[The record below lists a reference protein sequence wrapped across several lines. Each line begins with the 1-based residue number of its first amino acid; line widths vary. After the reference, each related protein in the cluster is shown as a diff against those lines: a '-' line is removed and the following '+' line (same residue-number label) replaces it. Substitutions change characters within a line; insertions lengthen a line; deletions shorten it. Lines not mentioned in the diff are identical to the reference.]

1 MFDDRAS
8 HASLSHWF
16 WDAYETTDASMTK
29 IMLNGLTDKTVEE
42 LVPLTKSW
50 ANPPKL
56 TVMGGDFTNQGYD
69 PTDLAFHLTS
79 RQGAQT
85 LTMKIAAS
93 QEFPIVDPAFVIND
107 WGYAGADLQVNGKT
121 IAQGNNVRMGHR
133 ERLDG
138 TDLIV
143 WLRFETTEPVT
154 VKLAPVQ

>member
-1 MFDDRAS
+1 
-8 HASLSHWF
+8 
-16 WDAYETTDASMTK
+16 MTK

-56 TVMGGDFTNQGYD
+56 TVMGGGFTNKGYD

-79 RQGAQT
+79 KQGAQA

-93 QEFPIVDPAFVIND
+93 PESPIVDPAFVIDD
-107 WGYAGADLQVNGKT
+107 WGYAGADLKVNGKT
-121 IAQGNNVRMGHR
+121 IAHGDNFRVGHR

-143 WLRFETTEPVT
+143 WFRFETTEPVT
-154 VKLAPVQ
+154 VKLTPVQ

>member
-56 TVMGGDFTNQGYD
+56 VVMGGGFANEDYD

-79 RQGAQT
+79 KQGAQI

-93 QEFPIVDPAFVIND
+93 LESPIVDPAFVVND
-107 WGYAGADLQVNGKT
+107 WGYAGAALEVNGKT
-121 IAQGNNVRMGHR
+121 IAHGNSLRVGHR

-143 WLRFETTEPVT
+143 WFRFEATAPIT
-154 VKLAPVQ
+154 VKLTPVQ